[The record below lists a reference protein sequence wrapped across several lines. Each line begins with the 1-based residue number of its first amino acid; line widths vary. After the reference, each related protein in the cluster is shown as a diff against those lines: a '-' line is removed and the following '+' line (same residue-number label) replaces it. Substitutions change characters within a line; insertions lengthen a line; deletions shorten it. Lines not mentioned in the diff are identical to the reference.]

1 MDRVT
6 AEKMIEMRAAGKSI
20 RTIANELCLS
30 KTTVCSHLRRLS
42 DEIENAVAL
51 AKDSLLEKLKLD
63 QVAVYEAK
71 LQLFQKLQ
79 EQIERRDFSDVPSD
93 RMVKAWLTLGAE
105 LKVEKVGNPR
115 HSSFALELMGQHIG

>member
-1 MDRVT
+1 MDRAT

-20 RTIANELCLS
+20 RTIADELGFS
-30 KTTVCSHLRRLS
+30 KTTVCSHLRRLT
-42 DEIENAVAL
+42 DEVENSVAL

-79 EQIERRDFSDVPSD
+79 EQIEQRDFTDVPTD
-93 RMVKAWLTLGAE
+93 RLVKAWITLGAE
-105 LKVEKVGNPR
+105 LKVESAGNPKN
-115 HSSFALELMGQHIG
+115 SSFAINLLPG